1 MEPGGANVKGSQP
14 DAPGEARCPGPN
26 TQTMARRDGSEP
38 PYPLNFEAYEFL
50 GDADIPFERYTSAE
64 FARREFAAMWNRA
77 WQWACR
83 EEEIPDVGDYV
94 VYDIGPYS
102 ILVIR
107 SSATDI
113 RAFHNSCLHRG
124 TKLKPSGADGTTA
137 QLRCPYHGWTWN
149 IDGSL
154 KSIPCRWDFPHVK
167 DATFRLPEV
176 KTGRW
181 GGFVFINMD
190 PAAPALLDYLGVLP
204 DHFAKWSLED
214 RYIALHIVKELDCN
228 WKLAVEAFIEG
239 YHTLETHPQLLSSS
253 PDAAMQYD
261 VFGDN
266 VGRHYM
272 TTGFQS
278 PHIER
283 TLSEQE
289 ILDDI
294 LMGDR
299 SMIDPARL
307 KVGPGE
313 SARGVL
319 ARFLREELGKQ
330 YQADLSQWSD
340 AEMIDAIEYN
350 LFPNMILFPGISLP
364 MVYRFRPVGMDP
376 NRTEFELLFLRPVGA
391 NSERPSPALPHR
403 MKEDELFADV
413 PGMDPTFGHVYDQ
426 DTGNLRLQQ
435 QGMIAAH
442 KRGETLG
449 NYQEVRI
456 RQLHRT
462 LDKYLR

>member
-1 MEPGGANVKGSQP
+1 MKSKS
-14 DAPGEARCPGPN
+14 APGEARCPGPSI
-26 TQTMARRDGSEP
+26 QEMARRDGQEP

-50 GDADIPFERYTSAE
+50 GDADISFERYTSEA
-64 FARREFAAMWNRA
+64 FAQREFERMWNRT

-83 EEEIPDVGDYV
+83 EEHIPEVGDYV

-102 ILVIR
+102 IIVIR
-107 SSATDI
+107 SAVSQVS
-113 RAFHNSCLHRG
+113 AFHNSCLHRG
-124 TKLKPSGADGTTA
+124 TKLKASATEGSSRE
-137 QLRCPYHGWTWN
+137 LRCPYHGWSWN
-149 IDGSL
+149 IDGTL
-154 KSIPCRWDFPHVK
+154 KSIPCRWDFPHVTDDK
-167 DATFRLPEV
+167 FRLPEV
-176 KTGRW
+176 KTGLW
-181 GGFVFINMD
+181 GGFVFINLD
-190 PAAPALLDYLGVLP
+190 PAAPPLMDYLGVLP
-204 DHFAKWSLED
+204 DHFAKWSLD
-214 RYIALHIVKELDCN
+214 KRYIALHLVKELDCN
-228 WKLAVEAFIEG
+228 WKLGVEAFIEG
-239 YHTLETHPQLLSSS
+239 YHTLETHPELLSSS

-283 TLSEQE
+283 VLTEQE

-299 SMIDPARL
+299 SMIDPSRL

-313 SARGVL
+313 TARGVL
-319 ARFLREELGKQ
+319 SRFLREELSKQ
-330 YQADLSQWSD
+330 FQTDLSGWSD

-350 LFPNMILFPGISLP
+350 LFPNTILFPGISLP
-364 MVYRFRPVGMDP
+364 MIYRFRPVGTSP
-376 NRTEFELLFLRPVGA
+376 HRTQFELIFLRPVSA
-391 NSERPSPALPHR
+391 NGDHPPPAVPYRMRP
-403 MKEDELFADV
+403 DELFSTV
-413 PGMDPTFGHVYDQ
+413 PGMDPTFGHVFDQ
-426 DTGNLRLQQ
+426 DTGNLRQQ
-435 QGMIAAH
+435 HEGMIAAA

-462 LDKYLR
+462 LDKYLAR

>member
-1 MEPGGANVKGSQP
+1 MKTVSELPPGA
-14 DAPGEARCPGPN
+14 ARCPGPSM
-26 TQTMARRDGSEP
+26 QEMARRDGAEP

-50 GDADIPFERYTSAE
+50 GDEDIAFERYTSSE
-64 FARREFAAMWNRA
+64 FAQLEFKRMWNRT

-83 EEEIPDVGDYV
+83 EEHIPEVGDYV

-102 ILVIR
+102 ILVVR
-107 SSATDI
+107 SAPDEI

-124 TKLKPSGADGTTA
+124 TKLKPSNSDGTTQ
-137 QLRCPYHGWTWN
+137 QLRCSYHGWTWN

-154 KSIPCRWDFPHVK
+154 KSIPNAWDFPHVK
-167 DATFRLPEV
+167 ARNYHLPEV
-176 KTGRW
+176 KTGLW

-190 PAAPALLDYLGVLP
+190 PNCVPLAEYLGVLP
-204 DHFAKWSLED
+204 DHFKNWSLEN
-214 RYIALHIVKELDCN
+214 RYVAVHLVKELDCN

-278 PHIER
+278 PHLEKK
-283 TLSEQE
+283 LSEQE
-289 ILDDI
+289 ILDTI

-299 SMIDPARL
+299 SAIDPARL
-307 KVGPGE
+307 KVGPDE
-313 SARGVL
+313 TARTVL
-319 ARFLREELGKQ
+319 ARYLREELGKAF
-330 YQADLSQWSD
+330 QADLTQWSD

-350 LFPNMILFPGISLP
+350 LFPNTILFPGISLP
-364 MVYRFRPVGMDP
+364 MVYRFRPAGMDAH
-376 NRTEFELLFLRPVGA
+376 RTIFDLMFLRPIGSGA
-391 NSERPSPALPHR
+391 RPEPAVPYH
-403 MKEDELFADV
+403 MSKDELFQTA
-413 PGMDPTFGHVYDQ
+413 PGMDPTFAQVFDQ

-435 QGMIAAH
+435 EGMIAAN

-462 LDKYLR
+462 LDKYLERP